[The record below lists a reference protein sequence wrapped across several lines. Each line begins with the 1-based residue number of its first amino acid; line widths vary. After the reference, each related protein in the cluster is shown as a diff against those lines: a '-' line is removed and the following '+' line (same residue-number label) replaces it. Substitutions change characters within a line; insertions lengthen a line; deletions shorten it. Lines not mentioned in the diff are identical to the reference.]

1 MEFKVIVNASPLI
14 FLAKAGLLEILKAL
28 FTTVY
33 TTDEIM
39 KEVEK
44 PLKLG
49 IEAPEAL
56 TIKAANWINVVELK
70 AEEKEETRT
79 LADRLG
85 IALGEAEAAMLYQ
98 RGFDLLI
105 VADRKAE
112 RKLKGVGINVV
123 DLINVGFEA
132 ATKGVIDIKDFANAI
147 WKAGYR
153 TERVERILRISPG

>member
-1 MEFKVIVNASPLI
+1 MEFRVIVNASPLI
-14 FLAKAGLLEILKAL
+14 FLAKAELLEVLRVL
-28 FTTVY
+28 FVTVY
-33 TTDEIM
+33 TTKEIM
-39 KEVEK
+39 KEVER

-49 IEAPEAL
+49 IEAPEVL
-56 TIKAANWINVVELK
+56 TIKAANWINVVELE
-70 AEEKEETRT
+70 AEEKEKAKK

-85 IALGEAEAAMLYQ
+85 IALGEAEAAVLYQ

-112 RKLKGVGINVV
+112 RKLKGIGINVV

-132 ATKGVIDIKDFANAI
+132 ATKGVIGIKDFANAI

-153 TERVERILRISPG
+153 TERVEGILRIKS